1 MIPKKFPSVLKICPL
16 LQVLISKNK
25 CKNMKPCEF
34 ICVKNKELLALFLQQ
49 ILRTLKMLKLQKP
62 KNIQSLS

>member
-1 MIPKKFPSVLKICPL
+1 MIPKKFPLVLKICPL
-16 LQVLISKNK
+16 LQVQISKNK
-25 CKNMKPCEF
+25 CKNTKPCEF